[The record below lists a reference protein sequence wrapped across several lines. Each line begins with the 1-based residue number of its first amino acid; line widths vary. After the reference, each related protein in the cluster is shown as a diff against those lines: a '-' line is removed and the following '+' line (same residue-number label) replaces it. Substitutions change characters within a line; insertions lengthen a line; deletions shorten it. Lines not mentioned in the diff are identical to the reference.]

1 MDLEDNKL
9 PNKENESVS
18 VDLDKLLDERERLDE
33 LIKKKF
39 TKTITIMFTDMK
51 GSSSIAESEGDVISR
66 SLIKKHNDILLPVIR
81 DNNGVLVKTM
91 GDGTLS
97 YFDQADDA
105 VRAAVRIQADI
116 ETFNHL
122 HPGKTSIQVRIG
134 LNTGTSIVEKDD
146 IFGDGVNVAS
156 RFQSIALPGEV
167 YISENT
173 YKSLGDKDS
182 FYCKLIQET
191 KLKGM
196 KGIFKVYK
204 VFWDPAEIER
214 DQLQKAS
221 SAADAEE
228 SSRTIALEEF
238 SGGAPSGTKESREE
252 AARTLQKA
260 QDLERENE
268 LVELYLYYHQT
279 RSNVILDIYRN
290 LESEL
295 ENAGKIETRFNG
307 EDALWIFKDIITM
320 GRTPDADLPFT
331 NKAISRV
338 PVNIGMKNG
347 EGFLEIR
354 SRGTGEIKPVEIDR
368 AGMKVT
374 MKPDVA
380 YNLGKSGVIIFSVCF
395 PVEYKVYKDRFIILR
410 ILNPEECIKKHF
422 NFQLKDVWKN
432 FEAESGRIVVIGK

>member
-1 MDLEDNKL
+1 MAIEDNRL
-9 PNKENESVS
+9 PKKENESVS
-18 VDLDKLLDERERLDE
+18 VDLDKLLDERERLDD

-66 SLIKKHNDILLPVIR
+66 SIIKKHNDILLPVIR
-81 DNNGVLVKTM
+81 DNKGVLVKTM

-97 YFDQADDA
+97 YFDQSDDA

-116 ETFNHL
+116 ENFNQL
-122 HPGKTSIQVRIG
+122 HPGKTSILVRIG

-146 IFGDGVNVAS
+146 IFGDVVNVAS

-173 YKSLGDKDS
+173 YKSLADKG

-191 KLKGM
+191 RLKGM

-214 DQLQKAS
+214 DKSRKDL

-228 SSRTIALEEF
+228 MDRTIALEEF
-238 SGGAPSGTKESREE
+238 RGGGHAVREE
-252 AARTLQKA
+252 IREEEARTLQKA
-260 QDLERENE
+260 QDLEKENE
-268 LVELYLYYHQT
+268 LIELYLYYHQT
-279 RSNVILDIYRN
+279 KSKVILAIYRN

-307 EDALWIFKDIITM
+307 EDALWIYKEVITL
-320 GRTPDADLPFT
+320 GRTPEADLPFT
-331 NKAISRV
+331 NKTISRV
-338 PVNIGMKNG
+338 PICIGMKNG

-354 SRGTGEIKPVEIDR
+354 SRGTGDIKQVEIER
-368 AGMKVT
+368 SGMKATV
-374 MKPDVA
+374 KPDIA
-380 YNLGKSGVIIFSVCF
+380 YNLGKSGVIFFSVCF
-395 PVEYKVYKDRFIILR
+395 PVEYKVYKDRFIVLR
-410 ILNPEECIKKHF
+410 ILNPEECMKKHF
-422 NFQLKDVWKN
+422 NFTLKDVWKN
-432 FEAESGRIVVIGK
+432 FEAESKKIVVIGK

>member
-1 MDLEDNKL
+1 MALEDNRL
-9 PNKENESVS
+9 PKKENESVS

-81 DNNGVLVKTM
+81 DNKGVLVKTM

-105 VRAAVRIQADI
+105 VRAAVRIQSDI
-116 ETFNHL
+116 EDFNHL
-122 HPGKTSIQVRIG
+122 HPGKTSILVRIG

-146 IFGDGVNVAS
+146 IFGDVVNVAS

-173 YKSLGDKDS
+173 YKSLDDQS

-196 KGIFKVYK
+196 KGIYKVYK

-214 DQLQKAS
+214 DRSRKGLS
-221 SAADAEE
+221 SEDEE
-228 SSRTIALEEF
+228 GLDRTIALETF
-238 SGGAPSGTKESREE
+238 SGADTAARKEIREE
-252 AARTLQKA
+252 EAGTLQKA
-260 QDLERENE
+260 KDLEKENE

-279 RSNVILDIYRN
+279 KSKVILDIYRN

-320 GRTPDADLPFT
+320 GRTPEADLPFT

-338 PVNIGMKNG
+338 PIIIGMKNG
-347 EGFLEIR
+347 EGCLEIR

-368 AGMKVT
+368 SGMKVT
-374 MKPDVA
+374 MKPDIA

-395 PVEYKVYKDRFIILR
+395 PVEYKVYKDRFIVLR

-422 NFQLKDVWKN
+422 KFQMKDVWKN
-432 FEAESGRIVVIGK
+432 FEAESGKIVVIGK

>member
-1 MDLEDNKL
+1 MALEDNRL
-9 PNKENESVS
+9 PKKEHESVS
-18 VDLDKLLDERERLDE
+18 ADLDRLLEERERLDE

-81 DNNGVLVKTM
+81 DNKGVLVKTM

-97 YFDQADDA
+97 YFDQSDDA

-122 HPGKTSIQVRIG
+122 HPGKTSILVRIG

-146 IFGDGVNVAS
+146 IFGDVVNVAS

-173 YKSLGDKDS
+173 YKSLDDKNC

-214 DQLQKAS
+214 DQSQKDSTAE
-221 SAADAEE
+221 DAEGSE
-228 SSRTIALEEF
+228 GTITLEEF
-238 SGGAPSGTKESREE
+238 SRGGHTVGKEIREE
-252 AARTLQKA
+252 EARTLQKA
-260 QDLERENE
+260 QDLEKENE
-268 LVELYLYYHQT
+268 LIELYLYYHQT
-279 RSNVILDIYRN
+279 KPKVILDIYRK
-290 LESEL
+290 LESDL

-307 EDALWIFKDIITM
+307 EDALWIYKEIITM
-320 GRTPDADLPFT
+320 GRTPEADLPFT

-338 PVNIGMKNG
+338 PICIGMKNG
-347 EGFLEIR
+347 EGSLEIR
-354 SRGTGEIKPVEIDR
+354 SRGTGEIRPVEIER
-368 AGMKVT
+368 SGMKETV
-374 MKPDVA
+374 KPDIA
-380 YNLGKSGVIIFSVCF
+380 YDLGKSGVIIFSVCF
-395 PVEYKVYKDRFIILR
+395 PVEYKVYRDRFIVLR

-422 NFQLKDVWKN
+422 NFELKDVWKN
-432 FEAESGRIVVIGK
+432 FEAESGKIVVIGK

>member
-1 MDLEDNKL
+1 MAIEDNRL
-9 PNKENESVS
+9 PKKEHESVS
-18 VDLDKLLDERERLDE
+18 ADLDKLLDERERLDE

-51 GSSSIAESEGDVISR
+51 GSSSIAESEGDVFSR

-81 DNNGVLVKTM
+81 DNKGVLVKTM

-97 YFDQADDA
+97 YFDQSDDA
-105 VRAAVRIQADI
+105 VRAAVQIQTDI
-116 ETFNHL
+116 ENFNHL
-122 HPGKTSIQVRIG
+122 HPAKTSIQVRIG

-156 RFQSIALPGEV
+156 RFQSIALPGEI

-173 YKSLGDKDS
+173 YKSLDDKNS

-196 KGIFKVYK
+196 KGIYKVYK
-204 VFWDPAEIER
+204 VFWDPAEVER
-214 DQLQKAS
+214 DKLRKDLS
-221 SAADAEE
+221 DIDAEGFD
-228 SSRTIALEEF
+228 RTIALEAF
-238 SGGAPSGTKESREE
+238 RGGDTVVRKEIGEE
-252 AARTLQKA
+252 EARTLQKA
-260 QDLERENE
+260 KDFEKENE
-268 LVELYLYYHQT
+268 LIELYLYYHQT
-279 RSNVILDIYRN
+279 KSKVILDIYRN

-307 EDALWIFKDIITM
+307 EDALWIFKEIITM
-320 GRTPDADLPFT
+320 GRTPEADLPFT

-338 PVNIGMKNG
+338 PICIGMKNG

-354 SRGTGEIKPVEIDR
+354 SSGAGEIKQVELER
-368 AGMKVT
+368 SGMKETV
-374 MKPDVA
+374 KPDIA
-380 YNLGKSGVIIFSVCF
+380 YNIGKSGIILFSVCF
-395 PVEYKVYKDRFIILR
+395 PVEYKVYKDRFIVLR

-422 NFQLKDVWKN
+422 NFKLRDVWKN
-432 FEAESGRIVVIGK
+432 FEAESGKIIVIGK